1 MNTSRLK
8 AEHQTGLQQWCVSVH
23 SCGLSQ
29 SPAGAAVVRARFFFF
44 TALLLQRQI
53 KVRQSGGMEIA
64 SAQYIK
70 KGFIE
75 TVLSDTDA
83 NLATFEHLNKRF
95 SGLITPYVTR
105 RDESWHLTGD
115 GRGTAAA

>member
-1 MNTSRLK
+1 MFRYI
-8 AEHQTGLQQWCVSVH
+8 
-23 SCGLSQ
+23 
-29 SPAGAAVVRARFFFF
+29 VVVCLRALRELLWSELVFFF

-105 RDESWHLTGD
+105 RDELWHLTGD

>member
-1 MNTSRLK
+1 MFRYI
-8 AEHQTGLQQWCVSVH
+8 
-23 SCGLSQ
+23 
-29 SPAGAAVVRARFFFF
+29 VVVCLRALRELLWSELVFFFF